1 MTQVEKVPD
10 GLFASGPP
18 VRVERLL
25 GLARRDQGGDVRR
38 AFTTLMISWM
48 PVFILVALG
57 SILPWGG
64 DLRSFGTDIAF
75 HARSLVATPL
85 LVVAEGFCAVRLR
98 GIAQHF
104 LDAGL
109 VAEAEHARFAA
120 AVRSTQRLRDLLLAE
135 FVVGLLAYGTTL
147 ALIGASPEPPEW
159 RQPGT
164 GPLPFLSPAGW
175 WQAIVS
181 VPILLALIFGW
192 IWRVILWTR
201 FLWLVAGMKLRLV
214 AAHPDLT
221 AGLKFVGYSVRAF
234 APVALGFGMIVA
246 GAVANGVVTRGKS
259 LIGYRAT
266 VLGLVLF
273 VVILFG
279 SPLLV
284 FTTKLAETWRR
295 GVFQY
300 GAIANALGRQFERRW
315 FDTRRVEESAL
326 EVQDFSATVDLYQF
340 VAYVYE
346 MRLVPWDLTSLI
358 LLVIAALAPFVPVV
372 LIAIPF
378 EVILTK
384 LVSLWF

>member
-1 MTQVEKVPD
+1 MTQVDKVPD
-10 GLFASGPP
+10 GLFGSGPP

-25 GLARRDQGGDVRR
+25 GLAGRIERGGIRR
-38 AFTTLMISWM
+38 AFTTIMISWT
-48 PVFILVALG
+48 PVLLLAALG
-57 SILPWGG
+57 TILPWGG
-64 DLRSFGTDIAF
+64 DLESFATDIAF
-75 HARSLVATPL
+75 HARSLIATPL

-98 GIAQHF
+98 AIAQHF

-109 VAEAEHARFAA
+109 VPEAEYPRFAA

-135 FVVGLLAYGTTL
+135 FVVALLAYGTTL
-147 ALIGASPEPPEW
+147 ALAGASPEPPAW

-164 GPLPFLSPAGW
+164 SPLPLFSAAGW

-181 VPILLALIFGW
+181 VPILLALLFGW

-201 FLWLVAGMKLRLV
+201 FLWLVAGMKLRLI

-234 APVALGFGMIVA
+234 APVALGFGFIVA
-246 GAVANGVVTRGKS
+246 GAVANGVVTGGKS
-259 LIGYRAT
+259 IMGYRAT
-266 VLGLVLF
+266 ALGLVLF

-279 SPLLV
+279 APLLV
-284 FTTKLAETWRR
+284 FTGKLVETWRR

-315 FDTRRVEESAL
+315 FDVRRVEESAL

-346 MRLVPWDLTSLI
+346 MRLVPFDLTSLAF
-358 LLVIAALAPFVPVV
+358 LAIAALAPLVPVV
-372 LIAIPF
+372 LVAIPF
-378 EVILTK
+378 DVILTK
-384 LVSLWF
+384 LASLWF